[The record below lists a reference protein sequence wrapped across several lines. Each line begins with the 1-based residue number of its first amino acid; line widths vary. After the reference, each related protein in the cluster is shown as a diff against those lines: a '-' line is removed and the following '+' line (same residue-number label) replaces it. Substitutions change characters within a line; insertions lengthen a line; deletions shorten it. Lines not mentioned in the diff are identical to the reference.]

1 MNSWIDFLDIFKYTM
16 FSRSARETKF
26 TCPLNCKWPNLW
38 ECLVTLHCIVKLQ
51 SPILAFINGNFWVAW
66 KMWLKA
72 CAQKMWKRVPLE
84 TREIIQN
91 GRCPKVFQMST
102 RFLRTGV
109 TYHTL
114 HKIGSK
120 SFIEVCMQQKRHIVG
135 DNELKYLHRRIV
147 VGILHVSR
155 SRKARN
161 VRSRGGIFDK
171 RRLWQNTFEY
181 PWINTDKYNCNRRP
195 CEKYRAMMFLSI
207 ISL

>member
-38 ECLVTLHCIVKLQ
+38 ECMMTLHCIVKIQ
-51 SPILAFINGNFWVAW
+51 SPILAFINGNFGG
-66 KMWLKA
+66 A
-72 CAQKMWKRVPLE
+72 CASWDSRNNPE
-84 TREIIQN
+84 R
-91 GRCPKVFQMST
+91 KVSSISKIST
-102 RFLRTGV
+102 RFLRTRV

-181 PWINTDKYNCNRRP
+181 P
-195 CEKYRAMMFLSI
+195 
-207 ISL
+207 